1 MIPLLKVVKQYER
14 LAVFTLGKFNER
26 SGLRGPGLQI
36 LIWPFQ
42 TGTRIDLRE
51 EVINIPRQTNITRD
65 NAPIDI
71 TFLVYLRPIESEAQ
85 KVGLEVINY
94 HQAVIGM
101 ATTILRA
108 VIGEMN
114 VDDVLSQRE
123 RINRE
128 LRVKL
133 DDITGR
139 WGIRVSAVEIKEI
152 EPAPDIQEAMNR
164 QMSAERIRRADV
176 TEAEGKRQA
185 EIEIAEGDKQAE
197 ILRAEGHRQSEIL
210 TAEGDQQAAV
220 LRADGFSIALD
231 RIHQV
236 ASNVDT
242 NTISLQY
249 FETLKE
255 MGKGSATKFVF
266 PMEFNDSGSRESA
279 SRFTDKH
286 NVLIGFGQPCPAA
299 LQRTNELHC
308 VLIGWRESMGSQ
320 KASAK

>member
-1 MIPLLKVVKQYER
+1 MIPLLKIVRQYER
-14 LAVFTLGKFNER
+14 LAVFTLGKFNEKT
-26 SGLRGPGLQI
+26 GVRGPGLQI

-42 TGTRIDLRE
+42 TGERIDLRE

-71 TFLVYLRPIESEAQ
+71 DFLVYLRPIETEAQ
-85 KVGLEVINY
+85 KVVLEVVNY

-123 RINRE
+123 RRTQE
-128 LRVKL
+128 LRRKL
-133 DDITGR
+133 DDTTGR
-139 WGIRVSAVEIKEI
+139 WGIKVSAVEIKEI
-152 EPAPDIQEAMNR
+152 EPAPQIQEAMNR

-185 EIEIAEGDKQAE
+185 SITIAEGDKQAE
-197 ILRAEGHRQSEIL
+197 ILRAEGNRQAEIL

-220 LRADGFSIALD
+220 LRAEGFSTALD
-231 RIHQV
+231 RIHQI
-236 ASNVDT
+236 ASEVDT

-266 PMEFNDSGSRESA
+266 PMEFTNLLGP
-279 SRFTDKH
+279 F
-286 NVLIGFGQPCPAA
+286 AA
-299 LQRTNELHC
+299 ML
-308 VLIGWRESMGSQ
+308 
-320 KASAK
+320 SAKNSDDDEN

>member
-1 MIPLLKVVKQYER
+1 MIPLLKIVRQYER
-14 LAVFTLGKFNER
+14 LAVFTLGKFNEKT
-26 SGLRGPGLQI
+26 GVRGPGLQI

-42 TGTRIDLRE
+42 TGERIDLRE

-71 TFLVYLRPIESEAQ
+71 DFLVYLRPIETEAQ
-85 KVGLEVINY
+85 KVVLEVVNY

-123 RINRE
+123 RINQE
-128 LRVKL
+128 LRIKL
-133 DDITGR
+133 DDTTGR
-139 WGIRVSAVEIKEI
+139 WGIKVSAVEIKEI
-152 EPAPDIQEAMNR
+152 EPAPQIQEAMNR

-185 EIEIAEGDKQAE
+185 AITIAEGDKQAE
-197 ILRAEGHRQSEIL
+197 ILRAEGNRQAEIL

-220 LRADGFSIALD
+220 LRAEGFSTALD
-231 RIHQV
+231 RIHQI
-236 ASNVDT
+236 ASEVDT

-266 PMEFNDSGSRESA
+266 PMEFTNLLGP
-279 SRFTDKH
+279 F
-286 NVLIGFGQPCPAA
+286 AA
-299 LQRTNELHC
+299 ML
-308 VLIGWRESMGSQ
+308 
-320 KASAK
+320 SAKNSDDDEN

>member
-1 MIPLLKVVKQYER
+1 MIPLIKVVKQYER

-85 KVGLEVINY
+85 KVVLEVINY

-123 RINRE
+123 RINQE

-255 MGKGSATKFVF
+255 MGKGSSTKFVF
-266 PMEFNDSGSRESA
+266 PMEFTNLLGPFA
-279 SRFTDKH
+279 SM
-286 NVLIGFGQPCPAA
+286 L
-299 LQRTNELHC
+299 
-308 VLIGWRESMGSQ
+308 
-320 KASAK
+320 SAKNSGANDEENN

>member
-1 MIPLLKVVKQYER
+1 MIPLLKIVRQYER

-26 SGLRGPGLQI
+26 TGVRGPGLQI

-42 TGTRIDLRE
+42 TGERIDLRE

-71 TFLVYLRPIESEAQ
+71 DFLVYLRPIESEAQ
-85 KVGLEVINY
+85 KVVLEVVNY

-123 RINRE
+123 RINQE

-133 DDITGR
+133 DDTTGR

-152 EPAPDIQEAMNR
+152 EPAPEIQEAMNR

-185 EIEIAEGDKQAE
+185 SITIAEGDKQAE
-197 ILRAEGHRQSEIL
+197 ILRAEGNRQAEIL

-220 LRADGFSIALD
+220 LRAEGFSTALD

-236 ASNVDT
+236 ASEVDT

-266 PMEFNDSGSRESA
+266 PMEFTNLLGP
-279 SRFTDKH
+279 F
-286 NVLIGFGQPCPAA
+286 AA
-299 LQRTNELHC
+299 ML
-308 VLIGWRESMGSQ
+308 
-320 KASAK
+320 SAKNSDDDEYEN

>member
-1 MIPLLKVVKQYER
+1 MIPLLKVVRQYER
-14 LAVFTLGKFNER
+14 LAVFTLGKFNMQT
-26 SGLRGPGLQI
+26 GVRGPGLQI

-42 TGTRIDLRE
+42 TGERIDLRE

-71 TFLVYLRPIESEAQ
+71 DFLVYLRPIEAEAQ
-85 KVGLEVINY
+85 KVVLEVVNY

-123 RINRE
+123 RINQE
-128 LRVKL
+128 LRIKL
-133 DDITGR
+133 DDTTGR
-139 WGIRVSAVEIKEI
+139 WGIKVSDVEIKEI
-152 EPAPDIQEAMNR
+152 EPAPQIQEAMNR

-185 EIEIAEGDKQAE
+185 SITIAEGDKQAE
-197 ILRAEGHRQSEIL
+197 ILRAEGNRQAEIL

-220 LRADGFSIALD
+220 LRAEGFSTALD
-231 RIHQV
+231 RIHQI
-236 ASNVDT
+236 ASEVDT

-266 PMEFNDSGSRESA
+266 PMEFTNLLGP
-279 SRFTDKH
+279 F
-286 NVLIGFGQPCPAA
+286 AA
-299 LQRTNELHC
+299 ML
-308 VLIGWRESMGSQ
+308 
-320 KASAK
+320 SAKNSDDDEK

>member
-1 MIPLLKVVKQYER
+1 MIPLLKIVRQYER

-26 SGLRGPGLQI
+26 TGVRGPGLQI

-42 TGTRIDLRE
+42 TAERIDLRE

-71 TFLVYLRPIESEAQ
+71 DFLVYLRPIESEAQ
-85 KVGLEVINY
+85 KVVLEVVNY

-123 RINRE
+123 RINQE
-128 LRVKL
+128 LRIKL
-133 DDITGR
+133 DDTTGR

-152 EPAPDIQEAMNR
+152 EPAPEIQEAMNR

-185 EIEIAEGDKQAE
+185 AITIAEGDKQAE
-197 ILRAEGHRQSEIL
+197 ILRAEGNRQAEIL

-220 LRADGFSIALD
+220 LRAEGFSTALD

-236 ASNVDT
+236 ASEVDT

-266 PMEFNDSGSRESA
+266 PMEFTNLLGP
-279 SRFTDKH
+279 F
-286 NVLIGFGQPCPAA
+286 AA
-299 LQRTNELHC
+299 ML
-308 VLIGWRESMGSQ
+308 
-320 KASAK
+320 SAKNSDDDEYEN

>member
-1 MIPLLKVVKQYER
+1 MIPILKIVRQYER

-26 SGLRGPGLQI
+26 TGVRGPGLQI

-42 TGTRIDLRE
+42 TGERIDLRE

-71 TFLVYLRPIESEAQ
+71 DFLVYLRPIESEAQ
-85 KVGLEVINY
+85 KVVLEVVNY

-123 RINRE
+123 RINQE

-133 DDITGR
+133 DDTTGR

-152 EPAPDIQEAMNR
+152 EPAPEIQEAMNR

-185 EIEIAEGDKQAE
+185 SITIAEGDKQAE
-197 ILRAEGHRQSEIL
+197 ILRAEGNRQAEIL

-220 LRADGFSIALD
+220 LRAEGFSTALD

-236 ASNVDT
+236 ASEVDA

-266 PMEFNDSGSRESA
+266 PMEFTNLLGP
-279 SRFTDKH
+279 F
-286 NVLIGFGQPCPAA
+286 AA
-299 LQRTNELHC
+299 ML
-308 VLIGWRESMGSQ
+308 
-320 KASAK
+320 SAKNSDDDEYEN

>member
-1 MIPLLKVVKQYER
+1 MIPLIRVVKQYER
-14 LAVFTLGKFNER
+14 LAVFTLGKFNEI

-85 KVGLEVINY
+85 KVVLEVINY

-123 RINRE
+123 RINQE

-152 EPAPDIQEAMNR
+152 EPAPEIQEAMNR

-197 ILRAEGHRQSEIL
+197 ILRAEGHRQAEIL

-220 LRADGFSIALD
+220 LRADGFSVALD

-266 PMEFNDSGSRESA
+266 PMEFTNLLGPFA
-279 SRFTDKH
+279 SM
-286 NVLIGFGQPCPAA
+286 L
-299 LQRTNELHC
+299 
-308 VLIGWRESMGSQ
+308 
-320 KASAK
+320 SAKNSGANDEENN

>member
-1 MIPLLKVVKQYER
+1 MIPLIKIVRQYER

-26 SGLRGPGLQI
+26 CGLRGPGLQI

-42 TGTRIDLRE
+42 TASRIDLRE

-71 TFLVYLRPIESEAQ
+71 DFLVYLRPIDTEAQ
-85 KVGLEVINY
+85 KVVLEVVNY

-114 VDDVLSQRE
+114 LDDVLSQRE
-123 RINRE
+123 TINQQ

-133 DDITGR
+133 DETTGR
-139 WGIRVSAVEIKEI
+139 WGIKVSAVEIKEI
-152 EPAPDIQEAMNR
+152 EPAPEIQEAMNR
-164 QMSAERIRRADV
+164 QMSAERIRRAEV

-185 EIEIAEGDKQAE
+185 AIAIAEGDKQAD

-220 LRADGFSIALD
+220 LRAEGFSTALD
-231 RIHQV
+231 RIYQV
-236 ASNVDT
+236 ASEVDT
-242 NTISLQY
+242 NTLSLQY

-255 MGKGSATKFVF
+255 MGKGESTKFIF
-266 PMEFNDSGSRESA
+266 PMEFTKLLGPFA
-279 SRFTDKH
+279 
-286 NVLIGFGQPCPAA
+286 AA
-299 LQRTNELHC
+299 L
-308 VLIGWRESMGSQ
+308 GS
-320 KASAK
+320 KSDGKDSDSN

>member
-1 MIPLLKVVKQYER
+1 MIPLLKIVRQYER

-26 SGLRGPGLQI
+26 TGVRGPGLQI

-42 TGTRIDLRE
+42 TAERIDLRE

-71 TFLVYLRPIESEAQ
+71 DFLVYLRPIESEAQ
-85 KVGLEVINY
+85 KVVLEVVNY

-123 RINRE
+123 RINQE
-128 LRVKL
+128 LRIKL
-133 DDITGR
+133 DDTTGR

-152 EPAPDIQEAMNR
+152 EPAPEIQEAMNR

-185 EIEIAEGDKQAE
+185 SITIAEGDKQAE
-197 ILRAEGHRQSEIL
+197 ILRAEGNRQAEIL
-210 TAEGDQQAAV
+210 TAEGDQQATV
-220 LRADGFSIALD
+220 LRAEGFSTALD

-236 ASNVDT
+236 ASEVDT

-266 PMEFNDSGSRESA
+266 PMEFTNLLGP
-279 SRFTDKH
+279 F
-286 NVLIGFGQPCPAA
+286 AA
-299 LQRTNELHC
+299 ML
-308 VLIGWRESMGSQ
+308 
-320 KASAK
+320 SAKNSDDDEYEN

>member
-26 SGLRGPGLQI
+26 TGVRGPGLQI

-42 TGTRIDLRE
+42 TGERIDLRE

-71 TFLVYLRPIESEAQ
+71 DFLVYLRPIESEAQ
-85 KVGLEVINY
+85 KVVLEVVNY

-123 RINRE
+123 RINQE
-128 LRVKL
+128 LRIKL
-133 DDITGR
+133 DDTTGR

-152 EPAPDIQEAMNR
+152 EPAPEIQEAMNR

-185 EIEIAEGDKQAE
+185 SITIAEGDKQAE
-197 ILRAEGHRQSEIL
+197 ILRAEGNRQAEIL

-220 LRADGFSIALD
+220 LRAEGFSTALD

-236 ASNVDT
+236 ASDVDT

-266 PMEFNDSGSRESA
+266 PMEFTNLLGP
-279 SRFTDKH
+279 F
-286 NVLIGFGQPCPAA
+286 AA
-299 LQRTNELHC
+299 ML
-308 VLIGWRESMGSQ
+308 
-320 KASAK
+320 SAKNSDDDEYEN